1 MYMHLHFAVC
11 DVARQVLEKKAA
23 SLADKEKIAKGVV
36 QSQTL
41 PCGMAMTIETSEE
54 EINDMEQR
62 ILLVLEYNGW
72 YSTMCILWVGSG
84 EDPTRASMFH
94 SELADCD
101 IRIHWDG
108 DEPSLEYVENPHH
121 SETEYNIYGY
131 SVWDCEGA
139 NTNPHKEHWL
149 IDGFL
154 DYQQSF
160 GIYSEDFGIV
170 DENECLEELVQICL
184 DVLEN
189 QNFEDDE
196 DEIDE
201 FIVDSLLNCCAC
213 EDVRP
218 DGYEFDVEKGPQERC
233 ALGFY
238 ITIARGGRVLCKS
251 KLIQKKGDAWVE
263 TEQQKCQESSRKRKA
278 DSEPEDA

>member
-1 MYMHLHFAVC
+1 
-11 DVARQVLEKKAA
+11 
-23 SLADKEKIAKGVV
+23 
-36 QSQTL
+36 
-41 PCGMAMTIETSEE
+41 
-54 EINDMEQR
+54 
-62 ILLVLEYNGW
+62 
-72 YSTMCILWVGSG
+72 
-84 EDPTRASMFH
+84 
-94 SELADCD
+94 
-101 IRIHWDG
+101 
-108 DEPSLEYVENPHH
+108 
-121 SETEYNIYGY
+121 
-131 SVWDCEGA
+131 
-139 NTNPHKEHWL
+139 
-149 IDGFL
+149 
-154 DYQQSF
+154 
-160 GIYSEDFGIV
+160 
-170 DENECLEELVQICL
+170 LEEVVQICL

-238 ITIARGGRVLCKS
+238 ITIARDGRVLCKS

-263 TEQQKCQESSRKRKA
+263 IAEKQDPQSPSRKRKA